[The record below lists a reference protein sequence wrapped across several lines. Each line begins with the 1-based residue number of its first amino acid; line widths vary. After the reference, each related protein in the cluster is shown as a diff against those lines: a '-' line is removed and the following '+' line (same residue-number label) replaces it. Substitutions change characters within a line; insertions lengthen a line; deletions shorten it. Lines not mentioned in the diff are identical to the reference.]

1 MTQNRLND
9 LNEKI
14 EKETISLSELAEIC
28 SSALESSSRHSKDI
42 KNMLKSIEDK
52 LIALEEKI
60 QELEDKS
67 NLGFNVILED
77 EED

>member
-14 EKETISLSELAEIC
+14 EKETISLVEVAEIC
-28 SSALESSSRHSKDI
+28 SATLESSSKHSKDI
-42 KNMLKSIEDK
+42 KNMLKSFEDR
-52 LIALEEKI
+52 ISSLEEKI

-67 NLGFNVILED
+67 NLGFIVILEY

>member
-14 EKETISLSELAEIC
+14 EKETISLNEVAEIC
-28 SSALESSSRHSKDI
+28 SAALESYSKHSKDI
-42 KNMLKSIEDK
+42 KNMLKSFEEK
-52 LIALEEKI
+52 LCSLEQKI

-67 NLGFNVILED
+67 NLGFSVILED

>member
-42 KNMLKSIEDK
+42 KSMLKSIEDK

>member
-42 KNMLKSIEDK
+42 KNALKNIEDK
-52 LIALEEKI
+52 LNA
-60 QELEDKS
+60 LEDKS

>member
-14 EKETISLSELAEIC
+14 EKETITMSELAEIC
-28 SSALESSSRHSKDI
+28 SSSLESASRHSKDI

-52 LIALEEKI
+52 LSLIQEKI
-60 QELEDKS
+60 QELEEKS
-67 NLGFNVILED
+67 NLGFGVILED

>member
-14 EKETISLSELAEIC
+14 EKETISLNEVAEIC
-28 SSALESSSRHSKDI
+28 SATLESSSKHSKDI
-42 KNMLKSIEDK
+42 KNMLKSFEEK
-52 LIALEEKI
+52 LCSLEQKI

-67 NLGFNVILED
+67 NLGFSVILED

>member
-14 EKETISLSELAEIC
+14 EKETITISELAEIC
-28 SSALESSSRHSKDI
+28 SASLESSSRHSKDI
-42 KNMLKSIEDK
+42 KNMLKSIEEK
-52 LIALEEKI
+52 LSVLEEKI
-60 QELEDKS
+60 QELEGKS
-67 NLGFNVILED
+67 NLGFSVILED

>member
-14 EKETISLSELAEIC
+14 EKETITISELAEIC
-28 SSALESSSRHSKDI
+28 SASLESSSRHSKDI
-42 KNMLKSIEDK
+42 KNILKSIEEK
-52 LIALEEKI
+52 LFVLEEKI
-60 QELEDKS
+60 QELEGKS
-67 NLGFNVILED
+67 NLGFSVILED